1 MPSKYEAA
9 SEGTVP
15 AARSII
21 AKMLVEKYNLNETQ
35 VAAYLDVTQAAISN
49 YLHEKSDSIK
59 SRIAKMEKKVEESRK
74 LVDSYIKNV
83 AEGKKEY
90 ASVCICTLCEKSNKF
105 KCVFS
110 RAVSIDAAA
119 I

>member
-9 SEGTVP
+9 SEETVP

-21 AKMLVEKYNLNETQ
+21 AKALAEKYNLNETQ

-49 YLHEKSDSIK
+49 YLHEKSDNIK

-74 LVDSYIKNV
+74 LVDSYIKNI
-83 AEGKKEY
+83 ADGKKEY
-90 ASVCICTLCEKSNKF
+90 ASVCICTLCEKTNKF
-105 KCVFS
+105 KCAFS
-110 RAVSIDAAA
+110 HAVSIDTAPV
-119 I
+119 